1 MGQMIVEEPVVM
13 YAEAARNYAA
23 NKAIATFLGTEL
35 QRHYPLRVWGVQPQV
50 DQGVVDIFLLDAT
63 GRWAYTLHLM
73 HKTFEVLGREAVRA
87 GGEILERFNLSRE
100 KRFNRDHVET
110 LARDIRGSAIEA

>member
-1 MGQMIVEEPVVM
+1 MSMIIEDPVVM
-13 YAEAARNYAA
+13 GPEEAKTYAA
-23 NKAIATFLGTEL
+23 NRSIAHFIGGEL
-35 QRHYPLRVWGVQPQV
+35 KRHYPLRVWAVQPQV

-63 GRWAYTLHLM
+63 GRWAYTLHLA
-73 HKTFEVLGREAVRA
+73 HKTFEILGREAVRA

-110 LARDIRGSAIEA
+110 LSRNIRGEAIQL